1 MRSRKPRP
9 SGREQKEHPLG
20 LVYSEALRRLEE
32 LRGARTALYIA
43 EDRPPAKAID
53 EDDSLILYELLRRG
67 GPQRRLDLVLHQF
80 GGRVNASRRIALLL
94 RSYAA
99 QLHVLIPYKARS
111 AATVL
116 ALASDQ
122 IVMGPLAELS
132 PIDPQIAAS
141 GDPPA
146 GTPALMSVED
156 IRAFRRMAEDWF
168 GLQREEHA
176 MQAFALLSQRLFP
189 ATLGNFFRADQQIRL
204 IAEELLRFHLPEA
217 AVEERRR
224 VVQQLASGY
233 YAHDYSI
240 TREEAQRLG
249 LRVLAASAPEEKL
262 LWEIWQGCRRLF
274 EIPGLAA
281 QAADETVDGVIASAD
296 FNALHVVR
304 WAEVQP
310 PPVPPG
316 GRPARPARMPV
327 EARWRIL

>member
-1 MRSRKPRP
+1 MA
-9 SGREQKEHPLG
+9 
-20 LVYSEALRRLEE
+20 LVYSEALRRLED
-32 LRGARTALYIA
+32 LRGGRAVLYVA

-53 EDDSLILYELLRRG
+53 EEDTLVLYELLRRC

-80 GGRVNASRRIALLL
+80 GGRVNASRKIALLL

-141 GDPPA
+141 GEPPPGA
-146 GTPALMSVED
+146 PGLMSVED
-156 IRAFRRMAEDWF
+156 VRAFRRMAEDWF
-168 GLQREEHA
+168 GLRREEHA
-176 MQAFALLSQRLFP
+176 MQVFSILSQRLFP

-204 IAEELLRFHLPEA
+204 IADELLRFHLPEA
-217 AVEERRR
+217 AVEERRQ
-224 VVQQLASGY
+224 VVQQLVSGY

-240 TREEAQRLG
+240 TREEAQGLG
-249 LRVLAASAPEEKL
+249 LRVQAASAPEENL
-262 LWEIWQGCRRLF
+262 LWEIWQGCRLLF
-274 EIPGLAA
+274 ETPGLAV

-296 FNALHVVR
+296 FTAVHVLR

-310 PPVPPG
+310 PAGPPG
-316 GRPARPARMPV
+316 ARPARPARMPV